1 MNPKTAMITGGTRG
15 IGASLVTDFLRQG
28 WNVAYSGTTMNSI
41 ESSLAA
47 LSGRFP
53 ADFYAAFRC
62 DVRNEK
68 EIMDLWDNA
77 VKRFGRIDIWVNN
90 AGKANEQELFHRIS
104 SEQITGIIDTNV
116 KGLMLATN
124 VAFNNM
130 LKQGFG
136 AIYNMAGL
144 GSDGRVITGLTPYGT
159 SKRAVQYFT
168 EAFAKEIKN
177 SPVIIGTINP
187 GMVLTDLTLSQVRK
201 DPAGNRQLIK
211 IYNLLANDPET
222 VTPYLVKNMIS
233 NNSNGRKIS
242 FFRKGTVLLRFLLA
256 PFSKRDIVSK
266 YLMQNAKFH

>member
-1 MNPKTAMITGGTRG
+1 MNPKTAVITGGTRG
-15 IGASLVTDFLRQG
+15 IGASLVADFIRQG
-28 WNVAYSGTTMNSI
+28 WNVAYSGTTMKSV
-41 ESSLAA
+41 ETSLAA

-53 ADFYAAFRC
+53 ADCYAAFTC

-68 EIMDLWDNA
+68 EIIDLWNNA
-77 VKRFGRIDIWVNN
+77 QQRFGRIDIWVNN
-90 AGKANEQELFHRIS
+90 AGKANEQELFHCIP

-116 KGLMLATN
+116 RGLMLATN
-124 VAFNNM
+124 VAYNNM

-144 GSDGRVITGLTPYGT
+144 GSDGRMITGLTPYGT

-177 SPVIIGTINP
+177 GPVIIGIINP

-201 DPAGNRQLIK
+201 DPDGNRQLIK
-211 IYNLLANDPET
+211 IYNLIANDPET
-222 VTPYLVKNMIS
+222 VTPYLVNKMIS
-233 NNSNGRKIS
+233 NTRNGRKIS
-242 FFRKGTVLLRFLLA
+242 FLKKRTVFLRFLLA

-266 YLMQNAKFH
+266 YLAHNPGFH